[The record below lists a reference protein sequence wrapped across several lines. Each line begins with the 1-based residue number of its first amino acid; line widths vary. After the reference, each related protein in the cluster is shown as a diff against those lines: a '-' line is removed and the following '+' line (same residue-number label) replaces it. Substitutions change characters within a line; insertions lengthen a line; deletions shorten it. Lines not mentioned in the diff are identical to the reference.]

1 MEKRLSYT
9 IVGAFVII
17 ITLALFF
24 FLYWI
29 TKYGAKSI
37 EHDYY
42 KTYFTESVSGL
53 SLDSPVKLRGVE
65 VGRVKSI
72 SINKANSEEVEILL
86 EINQGTPIKKD
97 TYAILDTQGITG
109 LKHVE
114 LEGGTHDSAL
124 LKQSKSEVPT
134 IMSKKSI
141 LATLYDSSESM
152 AQKLNR
158 ISEKVNQVLS
168 QKNIDNVSK
177 IITDLSNTTQYLDEN
192 KQRLTKMFDQ
202 ISELKTSIEVDLHSI
217 RNDFLAFHENS
228 KDFMNHAKDFE
239 DKIVPSFD
247 KLGRASDR
255 LGAASDVAKIFFI
268 EVQKDLV
275 DGKFNLAD
283 IVERNMQVLNETA
296 FSIQNLSLRLDSA
309 IEEFQQSPSDVLY
322 KVGKKIPGPGENHE

>member
-9 IVGAFVII
+9 VVGAFVII

-29 TKYGAKSI
+29 TKYGSKSI

-72 SINKANSEEVEILL
+72 SISKNNSEEVEILL
-86 EINQGTPIKKD
+86 EIKQGTPIKKD
-97 TYAILDTQGITG
+97 TYSILDTQGITG

-114 LEGGTHDSAL
+114 LEGGTKTSPL
-124 LKQSKSEVPT
+124 LLQKKGEVPT
-134 IMSKKSI
+134 IISKKSI

-152 AQKLNR
+152 VQKLNV
-158 ISEKVNQVLS
+158 ISEKASKVLS
-168 QKNIDNVSK
+168 QQNIDNISK
-177 IITDLSNTTQYLDEN
+177 IIINLSNTTEYLDKN
-192 KQRLTKMFDQ
+192 KQKLTQMFDQ
-202 ISELKTSIEVDLHSI
+202 INELKTNIEVDFHSI
-217 RNDFLAFHENS
+217 RNNFNEFTVSS
-228 KDFMNHAKDFE
+228 KDFIKHTKDFE
-239 DKIVPSFD
+239 DKLVPSFD

-255 LGAASDVAKIFFI
+255 LGAASDVAKIFFV

-283 IVERNMQVLNETA
+283 IVERNMQILNETA
-296 FSIQNLSLRLDSA
+296 FSIQGLSLRLDNA
-309 IEEFQQSPSDVLY
+309 IEEFKQSPSDVLY
-322 KVGKKIPGPGENHE
+322 KVGKKIPGPGESHE